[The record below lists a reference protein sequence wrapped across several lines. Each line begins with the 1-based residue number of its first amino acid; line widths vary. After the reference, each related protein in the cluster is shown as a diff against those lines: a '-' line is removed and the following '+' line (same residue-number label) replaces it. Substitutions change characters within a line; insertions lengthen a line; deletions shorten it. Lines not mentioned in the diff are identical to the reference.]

1 MMITGYILL
10 AISIV
15 FEVLA
20 TSILPAT
27 KGFTERKPTVLVII
41 LYAVCFAAFGRSLL
55 MLDLGIAWA
64 TWGAVG
70 TIVTPIVGVLYY
82 KQKITKTGIAGL
94 VLIIVSTITLNLYG

>member
-1 MMITGYILL
+1 MITAYFLL
-10 AISIV
+10 AVAIG

-20 TSILPAT
+20 TSMLPAT
-27 KGFTERKPTVLVII
+27 RGFTVPRPSILVVIFYTI
-41 LYAVCFAAFGRSLL
+41 CFAAFGKSLL

-70 TIVTPIVGVLYY
+70 TIVTPIVGFLFY

-94 VLIIVSTITLNLYG
+94 VLIIISTITLNLYG